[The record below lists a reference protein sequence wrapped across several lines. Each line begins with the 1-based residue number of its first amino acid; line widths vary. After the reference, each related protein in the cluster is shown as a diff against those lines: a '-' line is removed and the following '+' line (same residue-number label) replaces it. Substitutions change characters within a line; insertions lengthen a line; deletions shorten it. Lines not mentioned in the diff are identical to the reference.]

1 MERQIKLIWDFR
13 GPAAL
18 KTAEHH
24 EIHLKE
30 YIILEKLN
38 ISITGFEE
46 INDVY
51 AIAFMVVNDQQMISV
66 RDALKPHRG
75 EIYEDKKNTP

>member
-1 MERQIKLIWDFR
+1 MSKKIKLIWDFR
-13 GPAAL
+13 GPVSA

-30 YIILEKLN
+30 YIASEKLPLN
-38 ISITGFEE
+38 ITGFKTIDEM
-46 INDVY
+46 Y
-51 AIAFMVVNDQQMISV
+51 SIAFMVVPEENMIQV

-75 EIYEDKKNTP
+75 EIYED

>member
-1 MERQIKLIWDFR
+1 MSRNIKLIWDFR
-13 GPAAL
+13 GPVSA

-30 YIILEKLN
+30 FIAIEKLQPN
-38 ISITGFEE
+38 ITGYE
-46 INDVY
+46 IKNEMH
-51 AIAFMVVNDQQMISV
+51 AIAFMVVTDENMIQV

-75 EIYEDKKNTP
+75 EVYVASQKS